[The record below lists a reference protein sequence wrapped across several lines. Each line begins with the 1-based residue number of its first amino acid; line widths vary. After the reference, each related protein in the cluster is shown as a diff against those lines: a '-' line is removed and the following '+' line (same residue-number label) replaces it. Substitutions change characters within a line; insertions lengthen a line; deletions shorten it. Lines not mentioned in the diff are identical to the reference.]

1 MAPTTHY
8 ATLGVADGA
17 EPDEVRRAYLDLA
30 RRLHPDRW
38 VDASPD
44 ERVEV
49 ERRMR
54 EVNEAWRVLGNPG
67 RRLAYDVER
76 RQASRTARVTPPG
89 PVGDGHG
96 FATGELFA
104 DDVADPDVVT
114 RLIRA
119 LPWIL
124 LVGSLLG
131 IFVFSAYATSGDG
144 ERPAGLGGGCV
155 VIASGG
161 VAETAPCDTD
171 DARVVLREV
180 TEVGRCPAGTEPFQ
194 PANRP
199 VALCLEPSH

>member
-1 MAPTTHY
+1 MTTTTHY
-8 ATLGVADGA
+8 ATLGISDGA
-17 EPDEVRRAYLDLA
+17 APEEVRRAYLDLA

-38 VDASPD
+38 IDASAAERD
-44 ERVEV
+44 EVEV
-49 ERRMR
+49 RMR

-76 RQASRTARVTPPG
+76 REASRRARVSPPG
-89 PVGDGHG
+89 PVGDGLS
-96 FATGELFA
+96 FATGDLFTE
-104 DDVADPDVVT
+104 DVEDPDLLT

-131 IFVFSAYATSGDG
+131 IFVFSAYATSGSG
-144 ERPAGLGGGCV
+144 ERPEGLGGGCV
-155 VIASGG
+155 TIEGG
-161 VAETAPCDTD
+161 ISQAVPCATP
-171 DARVVLREV
+171 DARTVIIEV

-199 VALCLEPSH
+199 VALCLDPAR

>member
-1 MAPTTHY
+1 MGATHY
-8 ATLGVADGA
+8 ATLGVVDGA

-38 VDASPD
+38 IDASAD
-44 ERVEV
+44 ERAEV

-76 RQASRTARVTPPG
+76 REAARASRMTPPG
-89 PVGDGHG
+89 PVGDGFS
-96 FATGELFA
+96 FATGDLFA
-104 DDVADPDVVT
+104 DDVDDPDLVT

-131 IFVFSAYATSGDG
+131 IFIFSAYATSGSG
-144 ERPAGLGGGCV
+144 ERPDGLGGGCV
-155 VIASGG
+155 TIAAG
-161 VAETAPCDTD
+161 VAEEVDCDTAG
-171 DARVVLREV
+171 ARVIVREV
-180 TEVGRCPAGTEPFQ
+180 TEVGGCPEGTEPFQ
-194 PANRP
+194 PADRP
-199 VALCLEPSH
+199 LALCLEPPR